1 MCFLPL
7 SAYFVSFLSLF
18 LFFPFLFCT
27 TLFPFRGRFPFL
39 QLFSNVCEGLDKH
52 AIFFPSCLLF
62 DVFDSVASFL
72 PHTQRSPLNSNASV
86 ECEWMDGLWIT
97 VSQYLQ
103 RFVVLNNVM
112 RQSMA
117 NFMAPSRAPYIMMRQ
132 DHNVRSWNARFSKSA
147 WHYPGCLGT
156 RFLDSPLY
164 WCLPIPLIS
173 AVAEQIKGKGG
184 VLKLGLCAT
193 LIAPSSVDA
202 WSISGESVSLRLQ
215 KSHLSPEIYV
225 TSS

>member
-1 MCFLPL
+1 M
-7 SAYFVSFLSLF
+7 
-18 LFFPFLFCT
+18 
-27 TLFPFRGRFPFL
+27 
-39 QLFSNVCEGLDKH
+39 
-52 AIFFPSCLLF
+52 LLW
-62 DVFDSVASFL
+62 SVDG
-72 PHTQRSPLNSNASV
+72 
-86 ECEWMDGLWIT
+86 WMVGSWIT
-97 VSQYLQ
+97 VSQYFQ

-147 WHYPGCLGT
+147 WHYPEVPGFPTLLMSPHT
-156 RFLDSPLY
+156 LDKCSGRTNQG
-164 WCLPIPLIS
+164 
-173 AVAEQIKGKGG
+173 EGG

-202 WSISGESVSLRLQ
+202 WSISGESVSFRLQ

-225 TSS
+225 ASS